1 MSRRGGSTGAMVWV
15 IDSMESEQIDRA
27 LVARVLLTD
36 DRRAFE
42 QLVRR
47 HQGMVRAQLRRLLH
61 GDNAEADDL
70 AQETFLLAW
79 RKLHQFRGEARFST
93 WLYRI
98 AYTCFLQAYRKRSSD
113 AMVMNNDALELPTS
127 LRDATELRLDVE
139 QAMRRLSTPEQ
150 AVLLH
155 VVQLGL
161 SHDEAAYV
169 LAMPLGTVK
178 SHARR
183 GKAKLRTQLADWQE
197 TSQEERRS

>member
-1 MSRRGGSTGAMVWV
+1 MACVPDSTASADV
-15 IDSMESEQIDRA
+15 DRA

-47 HQGMVRAQLRRLLH
+47 HQGMVRAQLRRLVN
-61 GDNAEADDL
+61 GDHAKADDL

-93 WLYRI
+93 WLYRV
-98 AYTCFLQAYRKRSSD
+98 AYSCFLQAYRKRRTAGEEMHGDRSGRWG
-113 AMVMNNDALELPTS
+113 APPEAV
-127 LRDATELRLDVE
+127 ELRLDVE
-139 QAMRRLSTPEQ
+139 RAMRHLSDNEQ

-161 SHDEAAYV
+161 SHEEVAYV

-178 SHARR
+178 SHAKR
-183 GKAKLRTQLADWQE
+183 GKEKLHALLADWQMGPGRNKGDK
-197 TSQEERRS
+197 RRA

>member
-1 MSRRGGSTGAMVWV
+1 MADPTGA
-15 IDSMESEQIDRA
+15 EQVDHV
-27 LVARVLLTD
+27 LVARVLLTE

-42 QLVRR
+42 QLMRR

-61 GDNAEADDL
+61 GDQARADDL

-79 RKLHQFRGEARFST
+79 RKLDQFRGEARFST

-98 AYTCFLQAYRKRSSD
+98 AYSCFLQARRKGSSVADDINRDTPDQRISPPD
-113 AMVMNNDALELPTS
+113 AAD
-127 LRDATELRLDVE
+127 LRLDVE
-139 QAMRRLSTPEQ
+139 RAMRRLSAAEHE
-150 AVLLH
+150 VLLH

-178 SHARR
+178 SHMNR
-183 GKAKLRTQLADWQE
+183 GKARLRALLADWQV
-197 TSQEERRS
+197 TSQEGRGT

>member
-1 MSRRGGSTGAMVWV
+1 MPCVTDPLASAQV
-15 IDSMESEQIDRA
+15 DQA
-27 LVARVLLTD
+27 LVARALLTD

-42 QLVRR
+42 QLMRR
-47 HQGMVRAQLRRLLH
+47 HQGMVRAQLRRLVH
-61 GDNAEADDL
+61 GDHARADDL

-98 AYTCFLQAYRKRSSD
+98 AFSCFLQARRKRSVTKDGNDVD
-113 AMVMNNDALELPTS
+113 AFDQRTAPRNSV
-127 LRDATELRLDVE
+127 ELRFDVE
-139 QAMRRLSTPEQ
+139 RAMRRLSIDEQ
-150 AVLLH
+150 TVLLH

-183 GKAKLRTQLADWQE
+183 GKDKLRALLADWQAA
-197 TSQEERRS
+197 SQEELGS

>member
-1 MSRRGGSTGAMVWV
+1 MTCVVDPIGAMHV
-15 IDSMESEQIDRA
+15 DHA

-79 RKLHQFRGEARFST
+79 RKLHQFRGEARFTT

-98 AYTCFLQAYRKRSSD
+98 AYSCFLQARRKRAPVAKDNDGD
-113 AMVMNNDALELPTS
+113 A
-127 LRDATELRLDVE
+127 RDQRTVPREAVELRLDVE
-139 QAMRRLSTPEQ
+139 RAMRRLSATEQ
-150 AVLLH
+150 IVLLH

-161 SHDEAAYV
+161 SHDDAAYV

-183 GKAKLRTQLADWQE
+183 GKAKLRALLTDWRAP
-197 TSQEERRS
+197 SQEERGT

>member
-1 MSRRGGSTGAMVWV
+1 MADPIGAAQV
-15 IDSMESEQIDRA
+15 DHA

-42 QLVRR
+42 QLMRR

-61 GDNAEADDL
+61 GDEARADDL
-70 AQETFLLAW
+70 AQEAFLLAW
-79 RKLHQFRGEARFST
+79 RKLDQFRGEARFST

-98 AYTCFLQAYRKRSSD
+98 AYSCFLQARRKRSSAADDVDGD
-113 AMVMNNDALELPTS
+113 APDPPIS
-127 LRDATELRLDVE
+127 LRDAADLRLDVE
-139 QAMRRLSTPEQ
+139 RAMRRLSAAEQ
-150 AVLLH
+150 EVLLH

-178 SHARR
+178 SHMNR
-183 GKAKLRTQLADWQE
+183 GKARLRALLADWQV
-197 TSQEERRS
+197 TSQEGRGT

>member
-1 MSRRGGSTGAMVWV
+1 MADPTDAGQV
-15 IDSMESEQIDRA
+15 DHA

-42 QLVRR
+42 QLMQR

-61 GDNAEADDL
+61 GDEARADDL

-79 RKLHQFRGEARFST
+79 RKLDQFRGEARFST

-98 AYTCFLQAYRKRSSD
+98 AYTCFLQAHRKGSSATD
-113 AMVMNNDALELPTS
+113 AIDGDDQPISPPDAVT
-127 LRDATELRLDVE
+127 LRLDVE
-139 QAMRRLSTPEQ
+139 RAMRRLSATEQ
-150 AVLLH
+150 IVLTH

-178 SHARR
+178 SHTNR
-183 GKAKLRTQLADWQE
+183 GKARLRALLVDWQIA
-197 TSQEERRS
+197 SQEGRGT

>member
-1 MSRRGGSTGAMVWV
+1 MVSV
-15 IDSMESEQIDRA
+15 IDSMESEHIDRA

-98 AYTCFLQAYRKRSSD
+98 AYTCSLQAYRKRSSD
-113 AMVMNNDALELPTS
+113 AMVMNSDEIELPTS
-127 LRDATELRLDVE
+127 VRDATELRLDVE
-139 QAMRRLSTPEQ
+139 KAMRRLSMPEQ

-183 GKAKLRTQLADWQE
+183 GKAKLRTQLADWQD